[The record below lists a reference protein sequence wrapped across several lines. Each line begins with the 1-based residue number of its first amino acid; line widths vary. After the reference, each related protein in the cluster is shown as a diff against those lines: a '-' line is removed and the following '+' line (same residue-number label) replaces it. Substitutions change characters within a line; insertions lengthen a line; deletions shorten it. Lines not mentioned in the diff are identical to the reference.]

1 MESTRELPS
10 AGLALG
16 LDGRVRNVLGGVKVG
31 RLLPHFFFAA
41 LFVAVLWPKQGDVS
55 PWYLVGLLAAIEC
68 IAILRIRFAKTGV
81 AKKSA
86 GDVAVIIFAFILAWH
101 FATVR
106 FGLVDPLLIP
116 PPEAVL
122 KLFVS
127 ELPDMLVGLQNSLI
141 LLTSGYLLAL
151 ATAIP
156 LGLLI
161 GWRRR
166 VFHAVHPFTK
176 VLGTI
181 PPVVYI
187 PYAIHFLPSFRTAS
201 ISVIFSGACWPIFI
215 NTLSGVFNGPRGL
228 VDSARVLNLPQRT
241 LLFRVILPASLPA
254 ICSGATLGLC
264 FSFLMLTAAEVIGG
278 SSGIGWYV
286 HNFADFADYARVIV
300 GILFIG
306 VVVTAITAATER
318 LERHLLRWRV

>member
-1 MESTRELPS
+1 MESTRELPG
-10 AGLALG
+10 ALAP
-16 LDGRVRNVLGGVKVG
+16 VLGENLRETLRRQGP
-31 RLLPHFFFAA
+31 RLLPHL
-41 LFVAVLWPKQGDVS
+41 LFVALVLAVLWPREVNVS
-55 PWYLVGLLAAIEC
+55 PWYLVGLVVVVEAV
-68 IAILRIRFAKTGV
+68 AILRGRLARTET
-81 AKKSA
+81 ARHST
-86 GDVAVIIFAFILAWH
+86 GDVAAIVFGTLLAWH
-101 FATVR
+101 LASAR
-106 FGLVDPLLIP
+106 LGLVDAMLIP

-127 ELPDMLVGLQNSLI
+127 ELPDMLVGLKNSLI
-141 LLTSGYLLAL
+141 LLASGYLLAL

-201 ISVIFSGACWPIFI
+201 ISVIFIGAFWPIFI
-215 NTLSGVFNGPRGL
+215 NTLSGVFNVPRGL